1 MEGEMLKGHLDMI
14 VLAALSAA
22 GPAHGYA
29 VIEQMKR
36 RRVRSA
42 RGDDLP
48 RAASSRAGGPAQEQL
63 DDRRLRAAAAGL
75 HTDPSRQSCADRAP
89 RGLETIFRCHWRS
102 AWRNPATGEPGMI
115 PDYLE
120 RLARELSFDRSLAR
134 NVRQEVENHLWE
146 ADAADPT
153 GNMLAAQQ
161 RAIANFGDARAI
173 AAQFAAISL
182 ARYSRRAGAAA
193 VLVIASVFIA
203 MKARIAWNA
212 AAQLAIGE
220 DMRAVSGLV
229 VLIDRYA
236 FWLSVIIGLGGWAYI
251 VSRRIPAGFYP
262 AHRKQLRR
270 FFVLCCAAAAALV
283 VSVISDGV
291 LTALLLRGTEL
302 SAGFLVPVFSMA
314 IEIVCVGILVF
325 HIRGITRR
333 AASTAALLNT

>member
-1 MEGEMLKGHLDMI
+1 
-14 VLAALSAA
+14 
-22 GPAHGYA
+22 
-29 VIEQMKR
+29 
-36 RRVRSA
+36 
-42 RGDDLP
+42 
-48 RAASSRAGGPAQEQL
+48 
-63 DDRRLRAAAAGL
+63 
-75 HTDPSRQSCADRAP
+75 
-89 RGLETIFRCHWRS
+89 
-102 AWRNPATGEPGMI
+102 MI

-134 NVRQEVENHLWE
+134 NVRQEVEDHLWE
-146 ADAADPT
+146 AVAADPT

-173 AAQFAAISL
+173 AAQFAVISL
-182 ARYSRRAGAAA
+182 ARHSRRAGAAA

-262 AHRKQLRR
+262 AYRKQLRR

-291 LTALLLRGTEL
+291 LTALLLRGMEL
-302 SAGFLVPVFSMA
+302 SAGLLVPVFSMA
-314 IEIVCVGILVF
+314 IEIACVGILVF

-333 AASTAALLNT
+333 TASTAALLNT

>member
-1 MEGEMLKGHLDMI
+1 
-14 VLAALSAA
+14 
-22 GPAHGYA
+22 
-29 VIEQMKR
+29 
-36 RRVRSA
+36 
-42 RGDDLP
+42 
-48 RAASSRAGGPAQEQL
+48 
-63 DDRRLRAAAAGL
+63 
-75 HTDPSRQSCADRAP
+75 
-89 RGLETIFRCHWRS
+89 
-102 AWRNPATGEPGMI
+102 MI

-120 RLARELSFDRSLAR
+120 RLARELSFDQSLAR
-134 NVRQEVENHLWE
+134 NVRQEVEDHLWE
-146 ADAADPT
+146 AVAADPT

-173 AAQFAAISL
+173 AAQFAVISL
-182 ARYSRRAGAAA
+182 ARHSRRAGAAA

-220 DMRAVSGLV
+220 DMRAVGGLV

-236 FWLSVIIGLGGWAYI
+236 FWLSVIIGLAGWAYI

-262 AHRKQLRR
+262 AYRKQLRR

-302 SAGFLVPVFSMA
+302 SAGFLVPVFSMT

-325 HIRGITRR
+325 HIHGITRR
-333 AASTAALLNT
+333 TASTAALLNT